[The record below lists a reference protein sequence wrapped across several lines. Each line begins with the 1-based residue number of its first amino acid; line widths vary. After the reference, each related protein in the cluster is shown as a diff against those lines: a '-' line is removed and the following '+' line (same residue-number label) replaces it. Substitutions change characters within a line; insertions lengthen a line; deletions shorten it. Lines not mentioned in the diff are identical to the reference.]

1 MGLFRVGS
9 FPFETQPS
17 KGSQKGIDVGQTIE
31 KVWLYSDAQVSMDVA
46 TGVALEIS
54 KGHGA
59 HLTLLMAVE
68 APRDPFLRT
77 PIGQEMMGLVREDRQ
92 QRLHALEQQAQRE
105 LPQGRVASV
114 VLEGEVPWHTLTS
127 HAIKHHP
134 DLVIV
139 PADGGESA
147 GPFGTLSQHLF
158 RKCPAPV
165 WSVQSS
171 ARRHPKRALVAV
183 DPGLGGSDER
193 LLSQEVLRLAIGLAG
208 HSGMELHLG
217 HAWNL
222 YNEELIASR
231 FDRKTIQPLLDSQL
245 QYAREATEQ
254 LLQQFGGKDRMATV
268 HYRKGE
274 PGKAIPTLA
283 DEIDADVVIL
293 GSAARRGLQ
302 GFFMGSVAE
311 TILSRLGRSALVVK
325 RPGFI
330 SPVAGSPMPDS
341 VRAIAL

>member
-1 MGLFRVGS
+1 MA
-9 FPFETQPS
+9 
-17 KGSQKGIDVGQTIE
+17 QTIE
-31 KVWLYSDAQVSMDVA
+31 KVWLYSDAQVSMDTA

-59 HLTLLMAVE
+59 FLTLLTAVE

-77 PIGQEMMGLVREDRQ
+77 PLGQEMMRLVREDRQ
-92 QRLHALEQQAQRE
+92 QRLHALEQAAQRE
-105 LPQGRVASV
+105 LPQGRVTSV
-114 VLEGEVPWHTLTS
+114 VLEGEVAWHTLTS

-139 PADGGESA
+139 PADGGASA

-171 ARRHPKRALVAV
+171 ASRVPKRALVAV
-183 DPGLGGSDER
+183 DSGSEGSEER
-193 LLSQEVLRLAIGLAG
+193 LLSQEVLRLAIGLAA
-208 HSGMELHLG
+208 HSGMELHLA
-217 HAWNL
+217 HAWSL
-222 YNEELIASR
+222 YDEGLIGSKYGA
-231 FDRKTIQPLLDSQL
+231 KGIKPYLDLQL
-245 QYAREATEQ
+245 QFARDATEQ
-254 LLQQFGGKDRMATV
+254 LLQQTGGKERVVAV
-268 HYRKGE
+268 HHPKGE
-274 PGKAIPTLA
+274 PGKAIPALA
-283 DEIDADVVIL
+283 NEIDADVVIL

-302 GFFMGSVAE
+302 GFFIGSVAE

-330 SPVAGSPMPDS
+330 SPVASSPCPT
-341 VRAIAL
+341 A